1 MLKNVAIVGGGPSR
15 KQAPWSDTKWEIWT
29 LNEAASKSGLRSEVV
44 FQMHDPGVYKHNIT
58 RNKEGYA
65 EDKEHW
71 DWLQKYHGIKIYM
84 QKVDPLVPDSV
95 EYPIKEVNNLLEH
108 CQVKGKNSR
117 EFEPVQMITNSA
129 SFAIA
134 LAVLQNYDHIK
145 IYGVDMIHTE
155 EYRYQRESFAGW
167 VMFAAGRGID
177 IEIYGAESIFQRP
190 LYGYQMVKEYVN
202 MEFSIAERLHLLGIM
217 PERGNLV
224 TMKVI
229 EEFKDKLSF
238 SEEEII
244 EIELISETPDPNK
257 PEAVVY
263 KWNTEKGLTH
273 LKEIE
278 IGEATRKIMQGVF
291 EIMDKNSTFTPPL
304 LKLYQR
310 FSFE

>member
-1 MLKNVAIVGGGPSR
+1 MKNVAIVGGGPTR
-15 KQAPWSDTKWEIWT
+15 KQAPWSDNRWEIWT
-29 LNEAASKSGLRSEVV
+29 LNEAASKSGQRSEVV
-44 FQMHDPGVYKHNIT
+44 FQLHDPGVYRNNIT

-65 EDKEHW
+65 EDKDHW
-71 DWLQKYHGIKIYM
+71 KWLQQYHGIKIYM

-95 EYPIKEVNNLLEH
+95 EYPLAELRKLLER
-108 CQVKGKNSR
+108 CVQKGKNDR
-117 EFEPVQMITNSA
+117 ELSPVEIETSTVC
-129 SFAIA
+129 FAIA
-134 LAVLQNYDHIK
+134 LAIVQGYDHIK

-155 EYRYQRESFAGW
+155 EYRYQREGFAFWVGFAG
-167 VMFAAGRGID
+167 GRGID

-202 MEFSIAERLHLLGIM
+202 MEFNIAERLRLLGIM

-229 EEFKDKLSF
+229 EELKEKLSF
-238 SEEEII
+238 SEDEIV
-244 EIELISETPDPNK
+244 EIELVSESTDPNN
-257 PEAVVY
+257 PAAVVY

-291 EIMDKNSTFTPPL
+291 EIMDKNSAFTPEL
-304 LKLYQR
+304 LKIYQR
-310 FSFE
+310 FTFE